1 MWVQVSGGGAPA
13 LHSSV
18 SHRMLLAHEPELLLL
33 TGDVKKLG
41 RGWSRVLRCEAWG
54 VSVLEHIP
62 GFVITLVLRRE
73 LKGHLS
79 SHILPAVCHRLCS
92 RFFSLCCLA
101 VLPLGDQTCLSVL
114 RAAQCCQSEG
124 GSDIHPSAA
133 RRHSSLRERIG
144 TNLPFF
150 LQK

>member
-1 MWVQVSGGGAPA
+1 
-13 LHSSV
+13 
-18 SHRMLLAHEPELLLL
+18 MLLAHEPELLLL

-101 VLPLGDQTCLSVL
+101 VLPLGDQTCLSSVL
-114 RAAQCCQSEG
+114 L
-124 GSDIHPSAA
+124 SAA
-133 RRHSSLRERIG
+133 RVRGALTSIPLLPGG
-144 TNLPFF
+144 TPV
-150 LQK
+150 